1 MEEKIEDHPQRQ
13 ELCQFV
19 AGENAG
25 IKSENIQ
32 C

>member
-13 ELCQFV
+13 ELCHFV

-25 IKSENIQ
+25 IKSENI
-32 C
+32 